1 MCVYGRIGL
10 KNSQLKNSKRK
21 IIMKELTKKKLKTIK
36 KNFENNPSSTFLR
49 ESMEIIGNEDRFL
62 ILNLLNKKPCLL
74 SDIEKNLNRNQ
85 PSIAHHVRI
94 LEDHKFIQSSKKGK
108 FKEYSISKEK
118 FVELLNIWNK
128 WFRVIRTSN

>member
-1 MCVYGRIGL
+1 
-10 KNSQLKNSKRK
+10 
-21 IIMKELTKKKLKTIK
+21 MKELTKKKLKTIK
-36 KNFENNPSSTFLR
+36 KDFEKNPSSIFLR

-62 ILNLLNKKPCLL
+62 ILNLLNKKPCVL

-94 LEDHKFIQSSKKGK
+94 LEEHKFIQSSKKGK